1 MHPQYLPKPRDL
13 LHEKRTG
20 KTGKLNVDECKISA
34 NEAIP
39 QCSKYQQML
48 ANEKLK
54 KEFISYLMKQFIE
67 LGEDSNLSANIILD
81 YEDIECPCAIYEGTK
96 IQLEMLKNNNGE
108 ADYSEFSR

>member
-1 MHPQYLPKPRDL
+1 M
-13 LHEKRTG
+13 
-20 KTGKLNVDECKISA
+20 NVKISA

-81 YEDIECPCAIYEGTK
+81 YEDIECPCAICDQIWVNPPYG
-96 IQLEMLKNNNGE
+96 IF
-108 ADYSEFSR
+108 SEIEFDA